1 MNEICCC
8 LGGNSKLRGGISPPK
23 GPEKNTG
30 HDSWC
35 MLTFYR
41 IQVTFFHTMSVK
53 TLGFKLDPANLPAI
67 QGADLRTC
75 FCFIWSEKKIG
86 QWSQFTTYPKPTS
99 GTDFCDEID
108 LLDQEHMMMSFLL
121 KRRPLIPV
129 CVLCLNCDVNH
140 WYQYHHLD
148 EDTCLTQIIIHIP
161 WAGRNFA
168 NN

>member
-1 MNEICCC
+1 MI
-8 LGGNSKLRGGISPPK
+8 
-23 GPEKNTG
+23 
-30 HDSWC
+30 HDAC

-41 IQVTFFHTMSVK
+41 IQVTFFHTMSIK

-67 QGADLRTC
+67 QGADLRSC
-75 FCFIWSEKKIG
+75 FCFIWSETKKKKIG

-108 LLDQEHMMMSFLL
+108 LLDQKHNHNDVIFIIKEVVNNMCCYFFELWCQALMTISLL
-121 KRRPLIPV
+121 IHEDI
-129 CVLCLNCDVNH
+129 CLAINPDHNPH
-140 WYQYHHLD
+140 
-148 EDTCLTQIIIHIP
+148 TMP